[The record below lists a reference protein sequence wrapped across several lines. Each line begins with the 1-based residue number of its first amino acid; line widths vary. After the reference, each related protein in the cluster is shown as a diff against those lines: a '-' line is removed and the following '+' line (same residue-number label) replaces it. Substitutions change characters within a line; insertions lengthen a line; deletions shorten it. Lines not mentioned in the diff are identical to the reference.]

1 MICNNFSDSAGSQF
15 LHQST
20 ITLTDKGSRV
30 SARFENINHKQVLK
44 VKLDGEFFIQ
54 TSSCDYMIVVCGEE
68 RCWLVELK
76 GSNLNKAYR
85 QILNS
90 LELLLDKILTA
101 CELIAVAVVT
111 RVALPDYRSPDY
123 LKLKRK
129 LDTHFSGQNQI
140 IVSGR
145 QYSADL

>member
-1 MICNNFSDSAGSQF
+1 MICKNFRGSAGSQF
-15 LHQST
+15 LNQST
-20 ITLTDKGSRV
+20 ITLLDKGSRV
-30 SARFENINHKQVLK
+30 TARFENLNHKRVLK
-44 VKLDGEFFIQ
+44 IKLDGEYFVQ
-54 TSSCDYMIVVCGEE
+54 TSSCDYMIVVCDED

-111 RVALPDYRSPDY
+111 RVAQPDYRSPEY

-129 LDTHFSGQNQI
+129 LDAQFLHNRI
-140 IVSGR
+140 IVIG
-145 QYSADL
+145 QQFNTII